1 MEEEFGNI
9 IVDLNEEEK
18 NKKNTLKNNDIS
30 VYQYEDDNTAQL
42 STLANSKNSLKNVSG

>member
-18 NKKNTLKNNDIS
+18 TKKNQLKNKDIS
-30 VYQYEDDNTAQL
+30 VNQYEEDNTA
-42 STLANSKNSLKNVSG
+42 